1 MENNEIMKRLM
12 EDDNNLK
19 SQQKSTNAKEGKKE
33 NETSLSRI
41 RVVTAKYKVLTV
53 LFLIF
58 VCIFIFN
65 LIPNI
70 QSKYNNS
77 KTSYDSETLKLKEIK
92 SEIDNAKKDIKLLTW
107 IVYNEQNLAECLNK
121 KDSRICWELPKE
133 WKTWTW
139 EEAQYDLS
147 IPLSY
152 LQLHS
157 LYNKKMPVDEKKV
170 LKNLNEYL
178 IKEDFEWT
186 WRAVVWNILKIDIGD
201 PEAIWYIKK
210 NPNEWG
216 EPIPNFFEVPVDVEI
231 KFTEVDDLVGFLY
244 NVEKKLI
251 DKDKWND
258 RILYKI
264 QTVSYDIIAK
274 DEPQVTDISML
285 AYYYYD
291 ENFEGTDEYE
301 YYFVDK
307 SDNKSWDNS
316 SDNNQINTWDNGK
329 SIQNK
334 ESFLDKIF
342 NF

>member
-12 EDDNNLK
+12 EDDNNSK
-19 SQQKSTNAKEGKKE
+19 SQQKSATAKESKRE
-33 NETSLSRI
+33 NETSLSKI

-65 LIPNI
+65 LIPDA
-70 QSKYNNS
+70 QSKYSNS
-77 KTSYDSETLKLKEIK
+77 KTSYNNETQRLKEIK
-92 SEIDNAKKDIKLLTW
+92 SEIDDAKDDIKLLTW
-107 IVYNEQNLAECLNK
+107 IIYNEQNLAECLNK
-121 KDSRICWELPKE
+121 RNSRICSELPNE

-139 EEAQYDLS
+139 EDSQYDLT

-178 IKEDFEWT
+178 IKEDIEWT

-201 PEAIWYIKK
+201 PEAIWFVKK
-210 NPNEWG
+210 DPNEWG

-231 KFTEVDDLVGFLY
+231 EFTEVDDLVWFLY

-251 DKDKWND
+251 DKEKWND

-291 ENFEGTDEYE
+291 KNFEDTDEYE
-301 YYFVDK
+301 YYFLGK
-307 SDNKSWDNS
+307 SDNNS
-316 SDNNQINTWDNGK
+316 EENSNENSQIKTWNTEK
-329 SIQNK
+329 TIQDK